1 MSKRWTPRFLKAVAF
16 VLEHEGGYVDDADD
30 AGGETKYGISR
41 RSFPDVDIAGLTLE
55 GAVAIYFE
63 HFWRPEYDQIRDE
76 RLAVKV
82 FDVAVNMG
90 HARAHRILQYA
101 INDGRERAERITED
115 GVIGPVTLAAIE
127 AEHRLSLYHRFL
139 YWCEVQYREF
149 GNEKYL
155 TGWLNRLYDEP
166 PA

>member
-41 RSFPDVDIAGLTLE
+41 RSFPDVDIRGLTLE

-63 HFWRPEYDQIRDE
+63 HFWRPEYDRIRDE
-76 RLAVKV
+76 RLAMKL
-82 FDVAVNMG
+82 FDVAVNVG
-90 HARAHRILQYA
+90 TLRAHTFLQQA
-101 INDGRERAERITED
+101 VNDDPWTEIRVD
-115 GVIGPVTLAAIE
+115 GVVGPRTLAAIE
-127 AEHRLSLYHRFL
+127 EQHGEALYHRFL
-139 YWCEVQYREF
+139 YRCDEHYRRLK
-149 GNEKYL
+149 NKKYIA
-155 TGWLNRLYDEP
+155 GWLNRLYDEP